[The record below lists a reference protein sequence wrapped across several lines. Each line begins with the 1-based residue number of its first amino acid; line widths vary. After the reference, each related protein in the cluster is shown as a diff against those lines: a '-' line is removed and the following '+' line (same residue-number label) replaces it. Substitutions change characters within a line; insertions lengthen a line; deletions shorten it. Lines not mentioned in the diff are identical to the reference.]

1 MSDPS
6 TLALE
11 VHIGIDC
18 VSGVLQ
24 DIGNISIKRATFM
37 RLTIFIGDLV
47 FLVREPPDTA
57 MSMRENFHD
66 RRMRARIVSVH
77 IKISTFNYN
86 I

>member
-1 MSDPS
+1 
-6 TLALE
+6 
-11 VHIGIDC
+11 
-18 VSGVLQ
+18 
-24 DIGNISIKRATFM
+24 M

-66 RRMRARIVSVH
+66 RRMRERIVSVH